1 MLKKAAWI
9 GVFLYALLGSRLAF
23 ASDDVTGVIEKIDIP
38 SRQLVLDGERTYPVA
53 RGIDLAKFKLG
64 EKVTVHTEELG
75 GKKDLITKIKKG
87 DYSPPPLPKQGSHIP
102 RL

>member
-1 MLKKAAWI
+1 MLKRTAGIAA
-9 GVFLYALLGSRLAF
+9 FLCALLGSGAAF
-23 ASDDVTGVIEKIDIP
+23 AYDDVTGVIEKIDIP

-64 EKVTVHTEELG
+64 ERVTVHTEELG

-87 DYSPPPLPKQGSHIP
+87 DYFPAPLPKQSSHIP